1 MVMIFSARLDSTRFD
16 ASQRM
21 RIRRRMQALLH
32 SCCVANRT
40 GKREQRV
47 SEIDITFTG
56 TGSPRPS
63 LERANSGQVIR
74 VGDRLFLLDC
84 GGGTMRRLLEAGI
97 DATRI
102 EHLFL
107 THLHSD
113 HTLDYAEFMLG
124 SWAMGRSGMRVFGPD
139 GTARFHD
146 LVLMQPYES
155 DIAYRLSLGRAPDGI
170 MDIEINQFQPGVIF
184 DEDDLTVTATEVIH
198 STYTVAMRFDYA
210 GESLVHSGDTRYLP
224 DLVELARGADVL
236 VHDACMAPAAVFQNN
251 AAWPN
256 LYEHLKE
263 HHATPEE
270 AGRTAR
276 EAGVRKLVLTHFLI
290 GTDIDETLKRCQQE
304 FDGEII
310 IGEDLMTVTCDLE
323 ES

>member
-1 MVMIFSARLDSTRFD
+1 M
-16 ASQRM
+16 SQ
-21 RIRRRMQALLH
+21 IE
-32 SCCVANRT
+32 V
-40 GKREQRV
+40 
-47 SEIDITFTG
+47 TFTG

-74 VGDRLFLLDC
+74 IGDQLFLLDC
-84 GGGTMRRLLEAGI
+84 GGGTTRRLLEAGI
-97 DATRI
+97 DATKI

-124 SWAMGRSGMRVFGPD
+124 SWAMGRSAMRVYGPE

-146 LVLMQPYES
+146 LLLMQPYRS
-155 DIAYRLSLGRAPDGI
+155 DIDYRISLGRSPSG
-170 MDIEINQFQPGVIF
+170 MLDIEINEFEPGIIF
-184 DEDDLTVTATEVIH
+184 EEGGLTVRAVEVIH
-198 STYTVAMRFDYA
+198 STYTVAMRFDFD
-210 GESLVHSGDTRYLP
+210 GESLVHSGDTRYCRALV
-224 DLVELARGADVL
+224 DLAHGADVL
-236 VHDACMAPAAVFQNN
+236 IHDVCMAPAAVFRNN

-276 EAGVRKLVLTHFLI
+276 EAGVRKLVLTHFLL
-290 GTDIDETLKRCQQE
+290 GLDVDETLERCRSE

-310 IGEDLMTVTCDLE
+310 IGEDLMTVDC
-323 ES
+323 S

>member
-1 MVMIFSARLDSTRFD
+1 M
-16 ASQRM
+16 
-21 RIRRRMQALLH
+21 
-32 SCCVANRT
+32 
-40 GKREQRV
+40 
-47 SEIDITFTG
+47 TFTG

-63 LERANSGQVIR
+63 LERANSGQVLR
-74 VGDRLFLLDC
+74 VGDQLMLLDC
-84 GGGTMRRLLEAGI
+84 GGGTTRRLLEAGF
-97 DATRI
+97 DATKI

-124 SWAMGRSGMRVFGPD
+124 SWAMGRSAMRVYGPP
-139 GTARFHD
+139 GTARLHD
-146 LVLMQPYES
+146 LLLMQPYRS
-155 DIAYRLSLGRAPDGI
+155 DIEYRLSLGRAPHGI
-170 MDIEINQFQPGVIF
+170 MDIEIKEFAPGVIF
-184 DEDDLTVTATEVIH
+184 DEGGLKVSSVEVIH
-198 STYTVAMRFDYA
+198 STYTVAMRFDFEGQA
-210 GESLVHSGDTRYLP
+210 LVHSGDTGYCP
-224 DLVELARGADVL
+224 ELVELARGADVL

-290 GTDIDETLKRCQQE
+290 GTNIEETIDRCQRE

-310 IGEDLMTVTCDLE
+310 IAEDLMTVDCDW
-323 ES
+323 

>member
-1 MVMIFSARLDSTRFD
+1 M
-16 ASQRM
+16 SQ
-21 RIRRRMQALLH
+21 
-32 SCCVANRT
+32 
-40 GKREQRV
+40 
-47 SEIDITFTG
+47 IDITFTG

-74 VGDRLFLLDC
+74 VGEQLILLDC

-124 SWAMGRSGMRVFGPD
+124 SWAMGRSAMRVFGPS
-139 GTARFHD
+139 GTARLHD
-146 LVLMQPYES
+146 LLLVRPYES
-155 DIAYRLSLGRAPDGI
+155 DIEYRMSLGRAPAGM
-170 MDIEINQFQPGVIF
+170 MDIEINEFEPGVIYN
-184 DEDDLTVTATEVIH
+184 EAGLTVRAVEVIH
-198 STYTVAMRFDYA
+198 STFTVAMRFDYA
-210 GESLVHSGDTRYLP
+210 GESLVHSGDTCYTP
-224 DLVELARGADVL
+224 DLVKLAEGADIL

-290 GTDIDETLKRCQQE
+290 GTDVAETLERCRSE

-310 IGEDLMTVTCDLE
+310 IADDLMTVSCG
-323 ES
+323 